1 MIPRK
6 LPPLP
11 PIRDLIRVY
20 GLSADQK
27 FSQNFILDK
36 NVTDTIAHHAKIS
49 VKDDLVVEVGP
60 GPGLLTRSILD
71 AGARRVVVVEKD
83 QRFIPTLKQ
92 LSEASDQRLA
102 FIMGDMLELDHEEIF
117 KTALSIPNTF
127 PVVSTLDDD
136 KESQEQLD
144 QDKQPQQQQQQQG
157 SPSSNDTTG
166 STWPVMDTT
175 NSTIRLLGNLPFGI
189 ASPLLI
195 QWLKMMSLQQGIFHA
210 NNKVSMTLMFQKE
223 VAERIV
229 APPNHP
235 QRSRLSVMAQAL
247 CDVKLAYK
255 LPAGVFVPKPKV
267 DAAVV
272 HFEKKAQPLM
282 PGSLVKL
289 EDVARFYFN
298 KRRKTMGHNT
308 NRMAKAA
315 PELRPILDQWIE
327 EGKWDMNMR
336 TQEVSTEQFC
346 ALARRLDREQI
357 KIPLT

>member
-36 NVTDTIAHHAKIS
+36 NVTDTIAQHAKIS
-49 VKDDLVVEVGP
+49 VKDDLIVEVGP

-83 QRFIPTLKQ
+83 SRFVPTLQQ
-92 LSEASDQRLA
+92 LSEASDQRLK
-102 FIMGDMLELDHEEIF
+102 FIMGDMLELDHAEIF
-117 KTALSIPNTF
+117 KTALSIPNAF
-127 PVVSTLDDD
+127 PVVSTLED
-136 KESQEQLD
+136 ESEQVQEQD
-144 QDKQPQQQQQQQG
+144 QEQNSIASG
-157 SPSSNDTTG
+157 SSS
-166 STWPVMDTT
+166 WPAMDTN
-175 NSTIRLLGNLPFGI
+175 NSTIRLLGNLPFGV

-195 QWLKMMSLQQGIFHA
+195 QWLKMMSLRQGIFHA

-247 CDVKLAYK
+247 CDVKMAYK
-255 LPAGVFVPKPKV
+255 LSAGVFVPKPKV

-272 HFEKKAQPLM
+272 HFEKKAEPLM
-282 PGSLVKL
+282 PGSLEKL

-315 PELRPILDQWIE
+315 PELRPILDEWIA
-327 EGKWDMNMR
+327 EGGWDMNMR

>member
-71 AGARRVVVVEKD
+71 AGARRVVV
-83 QRFIPTLKQ
+83 Q

-102 FIMGDMLELDHEEIF
+102 FIMGDMLELDHAEIF
-117 KTALSIPNTF
+117 KSALSIPKTF
-127 PVVSTLDDD
+127 PVVATLDGD
-136 KESQEQLD
+136 KASQRQQD
-144 QDKQPQQQQQQQG
+144 QDQEQQQG
-157 SPSSNDTTG
+157 PATNNDAES
-166 STWPVMDTT
+166 STWPAMDTT

-195 QWLKMMSLQQGIFHA
+195 QWLKMMSLRQGIFHA

-247 CDVKLAYK
+247 CDVKMAYK

-282 PGSLVKL
+282 PGSLEKL

-327 EGKWDMNMR
+327 EGGWDMNVR

-346 ALARRLDREQI
+346 ALARRLDQEQI

>member
-36 NVTDTIAHHAKIS
+36 NVTDTIAQHAKIS
-49 VKDDLVVEVGP
+49 VKDDLIVEVGP

-83 QRFIPTLKQ
+83 SRFVPTLQQ
-92 LSEASDQRLA
+92 LSEASDQRLK
-102 FIMGDMLELDHEEIF
+102 FIMGDMLELDHAEIF
-117 KTALSIPNTF
+117 KTALSIPNAF
-127 PVVSTLDDD
+127 PVVSTLED
-136 KESQEQLD
+136 ESEQVQEQD
-144 QDKQPQQQQQQQG
+144 QEQNSIASG
-157 SPSSNDTTG
+157 SSS
-166 STWPVMDTT
+166 WPAMDTN
-175 NSTIRLLGNLPFGI
+175 NSTIRLLGNLPFGV

-195 QWLKMMSLQQGIFHA
+195 QWLKMMSLRQGIFHA

-247 CDVKLAYK
+247 CDVKMAYK
-255 LPAGVFVPKPKV
+255 LSAGVFVPKPKV

-272 HFEKKAQPLM
+272 HFEKKAEPLM
-282 PGSLVKL
+282 PGTSKGSLEKL

-315 PELRPILDQWIE
+315 PELRPILDEWIA
-327 EGKWDMNMR
+327 EGGWDMNMR